1 MTLWKTAA
9 FTPEHAGW
17 IPPEDRT
24 AEMRKA
30 DKRIMD
36 AMPTVDEVF
45 TGSSTSKRPRMWQVV
60 GEAIKRGLVKSEFV
74 LDGKWLKNIS
84 QIIGSC
90 VGFGAGNMDFYAS
103 IVDAMIRNQRE
114 QITPSF
120 VPYHYGRGRL
130 HSGIRGAGSGSFGSG
145 QAKALAVDGLL
156 AWDHEGLTL
165 PKPTFGNVIAWTGQI
180 ETQWSDGAKIGA
192 EFVKEGQKHLYPTA
206 ANVTSVEQAKTLLDS
221 YYPMT
226 IASSWGGLMK
236 CPVTEGVLLNRRSG
250 TCFCSGWGTTGVTR
264 TAATPAASGT
274 AATVPLP
281 AASTSRPT
289 TWPGSSASGR
299 RSRSETKPASWIG
312 PASSSGSR
320 PRTND
325 PPTRSRCVAA
335 GRSPRGLE
343 DGGCP
348 IREV

>member
-60 GEAIKRGLVKSEFV
+60 GEAIKKGLVKSEFV

-250 TCFCSGWGTTGVTR
+250 TWNHQMWVIDYIEH
-264 TAATPAASGT
+264 
-274 AATVPLP
+274 
-281 AASTSRPT
+281 PT
-289 TWPGSSASGR
+289 LGLLFWVGNNWRDAHGRDPGGEWDGGYGAPPGGFYIKADDMAWIISKRETFAFGDKAGFVD
-299 RSRSETKPASWIG
+299 RSRKFQWIT
-312 PASSSGSR
+312 AK
-320 PRTND
+320 NK
-325 PPTRSRCVAA
+325 
-335 GRSPRGLE
+335 
-343 DGGCP
+343 
-348 IREV
+348 